1 MIVKKRCRYFV
12 KLLLMFLFWQFYL
25 FSSVGITFIQ
35 LKNKS
40 LRYLYTKTNLHK
52 NNTFNDFYLY
62 NRKIT
67 PSKNTVKIDVGGN
80 TPWSNA
86 FNFKKIW
93 GTQVDPRTG
102 ILSAHIK
109 VGSLLSNLGH
119 GPNIDFEVN
128 YSSNAHAD
136 TDKLGHGWSWNL
148 THLNPVTHQL
158 TTSTGQNFYL
168 QKNNNSQWFPLYHK
182 LKDIHIDVKN
192 NHLIIT
198 YTNGLKEI
206 LNNDGYEVSLEQQ
219 DGWKVHFVY
228 YSGSHLLHSIVDDV
242 GHKIILHWKKGGVT
256 VVSKGSEGQSVSVVV
271 NTQQGKLREI
281 LLPSQQS
288 HTSYAIH
295 FSYTKNFITQI
306 SYPTGLKKTYKYNCT
321 DEMKINLNG
330 QTNLAVCVVVKE
342 TVDPGAGQLAMITR
356 YQYAHSNSNDHD
368 YLGFNSRVKATK
380 NTVKDRLFKA
390 PVSYTYRTTED
401 NGIIRE
407 LRTYN
412 KYHLL
417 IDEQQ
422 ISDRTGNK
430 LSEVQSF
437 FCRTDQING
446 CAHSSFAD
454 LPVTYSQPLKV
465 VTKVWGN
472 STGFPAITTE
482 TSQYDQQG
490 RMISHTDVFGRL
502 TWIHYCPVNGD
513 AACPPQPRNW
523 LFSNLTESVTLYPAH
538 TTIVPIS
545 RLLPVT
551 TRNYYRKQ
559 FNRNGNDY
567 ILVLDHQVQ
576 QAGSQKKIITRRYYQ
591 DTTNPLTYGL
601 LKQLILTD
609 NQKTP
614 SKLSYVKTDYYYT
627 KSTDGYR
634 KTTYSAF
641 RLENGKRRLS
651 PLVTTSLFTN
661 HILQRVD
668 PSGSNTIRYHYDYW
682 DRLIQTDI
690 IREMNFTVGTYYQYI
705 VSPSLNQIVMTG
717 VNKIQSKVI
726 FDGSGR
732 QLMGYGEAISATGKV
747 IQGKWILK
755 YKTTY
760 DKYGRAAILFV
771 YMADSSGK
779 INVLK
784 TTEDYDDS
792 GRVTHVHL
800 PDGET
805 AVTAYDDADRC
816 VMSYQQSARGR
827 RSAISLTQSNV
838 LYQPIRQW
846 IFPASDKSL
855 PSLHKLCLMQD
866 QQIALFGG
874 RIAKMSYDFF
884 GRLAVATDPL
894 RHHVAKHYNAFGQ
907 LTDVIDPAGDSI
919 HYVYDLTGH
928 VIQLWA
934 RPVSG
939 GNYLLSSSEYNAAG
953 ELLWKTGEDGKCTTF
968 TYTEDGKLLS
978 STNPAG
984 HTTTVKYDNSGRPVA
999 NLLDGK
1005 PQLQINYDPVTQL
1018 ITSQTDMTGK
1028 TTFTYDDDGLPRQ
1041 QVHVGKNSYPDYQ
1054 FRWQYDAN
1062 RRIVSV
1068 TDIKANQTEKI
1079 YDELGRTAQVRY
1091 QPYHGKSEPL
1101 SVPVYDDFSRTVAIK
1116 YGSGMYRKIHYDS
1129 MGHPDIITDRLN
1141 DQPLS
1146 YWSFNYDPLD
1156 NITMQLY
1163 KSKENQAVYHYQYD
1177 ALNNLVKMTCGGT
1190 NQNILC
1196 PRDTSFKDSGLKS
1209 APIIIQQKY
1218 AFTRLN
1224 RLASVEEIL
1233 QDKLQQQTL
1242 SKLTTYHYTDHT
1254 APLRLQQIS
1263 TSWNHF
1269 PQITQQ
1275 FHYDIMGNMTT
1286 DGEGN
1291 HIAYNAYNQVI
1302 KVTQFNG
1309 QQSDYLYDG
1318 LGRETLER
1326 NAQGFSYLIYRGN
1339 HLVNEKISSPGQT
1352 EHITGYQGIVK
1363 TIDGSIY
1370 QYNESNYRGDVV
1382 SILTKSEKND
1392 NNYKLQR
1399 TNIYS
1404 PYGMVWYQKTQDVPL
1419 YQRSLSGFDGER
1431 TDPATGWQFLGAG
1444 NRTYNPKQ
1452 RYFVSEDPAGGG
1464 YAFGSNDPVMNSD
1477 PTGNV
1482 PQWVGT
1488 AFKWAGYISS
1498 FGLSAL
1504 HSRWANIA
1512 GAVINAGLTIA
1523 TLGASAYSYGGA
1535 LPGLAVTAGAA
1546 LAGSVP
1552 VAAAAIPT
1560 NKGLN
1565 IAGSVVGIV
1574 QTAAIVAT
1582 AAIDAGLFF
1591 TKKVPLSV
1599 AKALM
1604 NRGDISMEDLNFNM
1618 FAMKSATG
1626 KRLLFFKVD
1635 IRAIF
1640 TQVGKSMVAEKPEE
1654 QYFFLHSMNE
1664 VACLWRLLKVEQQ
1677 NDLIACDTACIFVAM
1692 TIDRTGLKVG
1702 TFQRFLDYKYQF
1714 MKSIAELQQAF
1725 NPMVKAVPDKYL
1737 NYLFSAVLN
1746 HISRG
1751 EYYSYAD
1758 KPNISLDKILQK
1770 YEGGIIFIPGHV
1782 QVVVNLGYTWITYQF
1797 SKSMATIQGGLDD
1810 IEDSLF
1816 ANISHPSERK
1826 ILACKM
1832 LDSSAISLQFYYS

>member
-1 MIVKKRCRYFV
+1 MFLEFHLIKKRYIYYTIS
-12 KLLLMFLFWQFYL
+12 LSALL
-25 FSSVGITFIQ
+25 FSFKQLNLFSFGITFPIL

-40 LRYLYTKTNLHK
+40 YSYQYRKTQRQKKGISDDLSS
-52 NNTFNDFYLY
+52 Y
-62 NRKIT
+62 NKKT
-67 PSKNTVKIDVGGN
+67 TQSKNIIKENAGGN
-80 TPWSNA
+80 TSWSNA

-93 GTQVDPRTG
+93 GTQIDPRTG
-102 ILSAHIK
+102 ILSAHVK
-109 VGSLLSNLGH
+109 AGSLLSNLGH
-119 GPNIDFEVN
+119 GPNIDLEVN

-136 TDKLGHGWSWNL
+136 TDKLGQGWSWNL

-168 QKNNNSQWFPLYHK
+168 QKNNNGQWTPLYHK

-192 NHLIIT
+192 NHFIIM

-206 LNNDGYEVSLEQQ
+206 LNNDGYEISLEQQ

-228 YSGSHLLHSIVDDV
+228 YPGSHLLHAVADDV
-242 GHKIILHWKKGGVT
+242 GHKIILHWKKEGVT
-256 VVSKGSEGQSVSVVV
+256 VISKGSEGQSVPVVI
-271 NTQQGKLREI
+271 NTQQRKLREI

-288 HTSYAIH
+288 HASYAIH
-295 FSYTKNFITQI
+295 FSYIKNFITQVT
-306 SYPTGLKKTYKYNCT
+306 YPTGLKKTYKYNCT

-342 TVDPGAGQLAMITR
+342 TVDPGAEQPAMITR
-356 YQYAHSNSNDHD
+356 YQYAHSNSNDHN
-368 YLGFNSRVKATK
+368 YLGFNSGLEIVKNAF
-380 NTVKDRLFKA
+380 KDRLFEA

-407 LRTYN
+407 LHTYN

-422 ISDRTGNK
+422 ISDRTGKK

-437 FCRTDQING
+437 FCRTDQVNG
-446 CAHSSFAD
+446 CAHSSFTD

-490 RMISHTDVFGRL
+490 RMISHTGVFGRL
-502 TWIHYCPVNGD
+502 TRIHYCPVNGD
-513 AACPPQPRNW
+513 AACPPQSRNW

-538 TTIVPIS
+538 TTVATS
-545 RLLPVT
+545 GLLPVT
-551 TRNYYRKQ
+551 THNYYRKQ
-559 FNRNGNDY
+559 FNRSGNDY

-609 NQKTP
+609 NQQRL
-614 SKLSYVKTDYYYT
+614 SKLSRVETDYYYT

-641 RLENGKRRLS
+641 RLATGRRRFS
-651 PLVTTSLFTN
+651 SLVTTSLFTN
-661 HILQRVD
+661 HILQSVD

-690 IREMNFTVGTYYQYI
+690 IRGMNFIVSTYYQYI
-705 VSPSLNQIVMTG
+705 VSSSLNQIVMTG

-732 QLMGYGEAISATGKV
+732 QLMGYGEVISAAGKV

-755 YKTTY
+755 HKTTY
-760 DKYGRAAILFV
+760 DKYGRTAKSFV
-771 YMADSSGK
+771 YIIDSSGK
-779 INVLK
+779 INILK
-784 TTEDYDDS
+784 TTEYYDDS
-792 GRVTHVHL
+792 GRVTDVHL

-827 RSAISLTQSNV
+827 RSAISLIQSNV
-838 LYQPIRQW
+838 LYQPVRQW

-855 PSLHKLCLMQD
+855 SSLHKLCLMQD
-866 QQIALFGG
+866 QQIALSGG
-874 RIAKMSYDFF
+874 RIAKMSYDTF
-884 GRLAVATDPL
+884 GRLATAIDPL
-894 RHHVAKHYNAFGQ
+894 GHHVTKHYNVFGQ
-907 LTDVIDPAGDSI
+907 LTDVIDPVGDSI

-928 VIQLWA
+928 VIQSWA

-939 GNYLLSSSEYNAAG
+939 GNYLLSSAEYNAAG
-953 ELLWKTGEDGKCTTF
+953 ELLWKTGEDGKRTTF

-984 HTTTVKYDNSGRPVA
+984 HTTTVKYDKSGRPVA

-1005 PQLQINYDPVTQL
+1005 PQLQISYDPVTQL

-1054 FRWQYDAN
+1054 FRWRYDAN
-1062 RRIVSV
+1062 RRIVNV

-1091 QPYHGKSEPL
+1091 QPYHGKSESL
-1101 SVPVYDDFSRTVAIK
+1101 SVPIYDDFSRTVAIK

-1129 MGHPDIITDRLN
+1129 MGLPDIITDRLN
-1141 DQPLS
+1141 NQPLS

-1156 NITMQLY
+1156 NITMKLY
-1163 KSKENQAVYHYQYD
+1163 KTKDYQAVYHYQYD
-1177 ALNNLVKMTCGGT
+1177 ALNNLVSMSCNGT
-1190 NQNILC
+1190 NKNILC
-1196 PRDTSFKDSGLKS
+1196 PRDTAFKASGLKS
-1209 APIIIQQKY
+1209 APIIIRQKY
-1218 AFTRLN
+1218 TFTRLN
-1224 RLASVEEIL
+1224 RLASVEEVL

-1242 SKLTTYHYTDHT
+1242 SKLTAYHYTDHT
-1254 APLRLQQIS
+1254 APLHLQQIS

-1291 HIAYNAYNQVI
+1291 HIVYNAYNQVI

-1326 NAQGFSYLIYRGN
+1326 NAQGVSYLIYRGN

-1382 SILTKSEKND
+1382 SILTQSEKND
-1392 NNYKLQR
+1392 NDYKLQR

-1404 PYGMVWYQKTQDVPL
+1404 PYGMVWHQKTQGVPL

-1431 TDPATGWQFLGAG
+1431 TDPATGWQFLGDG

-1464 YAFGSNDPVMNSD
+1464 YAFGSNNPVMNSD

-1504 HSRWANIA
+1504 HAKWANIA
-1512 GAVINAGLTIA
+1512 GEVINAGLTIA

-1565 IAGSVVGIV
+1565 IAG
-1574 QTAAIVAT
+1574 AAIGVAQMAAMVAT
-1582 AAIDAGLFF
+1582 SAIDAGLFF
-1591 TKKVPLSV
+1591 TKKVPSSM
-1599 AKALM
+1599 AKILTS
-1604 NRGDISMEDLNFNM
+1604 RGDIALEDLNFRM
-1618 FAMKSATG
+1618 FKMRASTG
-1626 KRLLFFKVD
+1626 KVLSVSKYNIRYMLKDQSTFFN
-1635 IRAIF
+1635 A
-1640 TQVGKSMVAEKPEE
+1640 GGH
-1654 QYFFLHSMNE
+1654 FFSLDCFDKMCN
-1664 VACLWRLLKVEQQ
+1664 LWRIFRSAE
-1677 NDLIACDTACIFVAM
+1677 NDLIACDTACMLVTVYINRIYLHMDILQA
-1692 TIDRTGLKVG
+1692 
-1702 TFQRFLDYKYQF
+1702 FLDVKYAF
-1714 MKSIAELQQAF
+1714 MKSMAETEQGLM
-1725 NPMVKAVPDKYL
+1725 NNMVKAIPDKYICAL
-1737 NYLFSAVLN
+1737 SM
-1746 HISRG
+1746 I
-1751 EYYSYAD
+1751 
-1758 KPNISLDKILQK
+1758 LDKIPGEHLFYGDNSDILLK
-1770 YEGGIIFIPGHV
+1770 NILKHKERGIIFLPAHI
-1782 QVVVNLGYTWITYQF
+1782 QVVIRLQNSWMTYEF
-1797 SKSMATIQGGLDD
+1797 TDSNIIMIVGKLEM
-1810 IEDSLF
+1810 IEESLF
-1816 ANISHPSERK
+1816 ANIDSPSKRK
-1826 ILACKM
+1826 IIACKK
-1832 LDSSAISLQFYYS
+1832 LTNTSRDIFVR

>member
-119 GPNIDFEVN
+119 GPNIDLEVN

-136 TDKLGHGWSWNL
+136 TDKLGQGWSWNL
-148 THLNPVTHQL
+148 THLNPITHQL

-168 QKNNNSQWFPLYHK
+168 KKDNNSQWIPLYHK

-192 NHLIIT
+192 DHFIIT

-228 YSGSHLLHSIVDDV
+228 YPGNHLLHFVADDV
-242 GHKIILHWKKGGVT
+242 GHKIILYWKKEGVT
-256 VVSKGSEGQSVSVVV
+256 VVSKGSEGQSVPVVV

-295 FSYTKNFITQI
+295 FSYTKNFITQVT
-306 SYPTGLKKTYKYNCT
+306 YPTGLKNTYKYNCT

-342 TVDPGAGQLAMITR
+342 TVNPGSGQPAMITC

-368 YLGFNSRVKATK
+368 YLGFNSGLEVVK
-380 NTVKDRLFKA
+380 NTVKDRLFEA

-407 LRTYN
+407 LHTYN

-422 ISDRTGNK
+422 ISDRTGKK

-437 FCRTDQING
+437 FCRTDQVNG
-446 CAHSSFAD
+446 CSHSSFTD

-465 VTKVWGN
+465 ITKVWGN
-472 STGFPAITTE
+472 STDFPAITTE

-490 RMISHTDVFGRL
+490 RMISHTDKFGRL
-502 TWIHYCPVNGD
+502 TQIRYCPVNGD

-523 LFSNLTESVTLYPAH
+523 LFSNLTESVTLYPTH
-538 TTIVPIS
+538 TTVATS
-545 RLLPVT
+545 GLLPVT

-609 NQKTP
+609 NQQRS
-614 SKLSYVKTDYYYT
+614 SKLNRVETDYYYT
-627 KSTDGYR
+627 KSADGYR
-634 KTTYSAF
+634 KTTYSAI
-641 RLENGKRRLS
+641 RLETGRRRLS
-651 PLVTTSLFTN
+651 PRVTTSLFTN
-661 HILQRVD
+661 HILQSVD
-668 PSGSNTIRYHYDYW
+668 PSGRNTIRYHYDYW
-682 DRLIQTDI
+682 DRLIQTDL
-690 IREMNFTVGTYYQYI
+690 IRGMHFTVSTYYQYM
-705 VSPSLNQIVMTG
+705 VSPSLNQIVMIG
-717 VNKIQSKVI
+717 VNKVQSKVI

-732 QLMGYGEAISATGKV
+732 QLMGYGEVISPAGKAIK
-747 IQGKWILK
+747 GKWILK
-755 YKTTY
+755 QRTTY
-760 DKYGRAAILFV
+760 DKYGRIAVRFI
-771 YMADSSGK
+771 YMADSSGN
-779 INVLK
+779 INALK

-792 GRVTHVHL
+792 GRVIRTHL

-805 AVTAYDDADRC
+805 TVITYGDADRC
-816 VMSYQQSARGR
+816 VMSYQKSNRGR
-827 RSAISLTQSNV
+827 HLVISLTRSNV

-846 IFPASDKSL
+846 AFPATDKTL
-855 PSLHKLCLMQD
+855 PSLHTLCIMRD
-866 QQIALFGG
+866 QQILLSGG
-874 RIAKMSYDFF
+874 RIAKMSYDSF

-894 RHHVAKHYNAFGQ
+894 RRHVAKHYNAFGQ

-928 VIQLWA
+928 VIQSWA

-939 GNYLLSSSEYNAAG
+939 GSYLLSSSEYNAAG
-953 ELLWKTGEDGKCTTF
+953 ELLWQAGEDGKRTTF

-978 STNPAG
+978 STNSSG
-984 HTTTVKYDNSGRPVA
+984 HTTTVKYDKSGRPVA

-1005 PQLQINYDPVTQL
+1005 PQLQISYDPVTQL

-1062 RRIVSV
+1062 RRIVNV

-1091 QPYHGKSEPL
+1091 QPYHGKLEL
-1101 SVPVYDDFSRTVAIK
+1101 MSVPIYDDFSRTVAIK
-1116 YGSGMYRKIHYDS
+1116 YGSGMHRKIHYDS
-1129 MGHPDIITDRLN
+1129 MGHSDIITDRLN

-1163 KSKENQAVYHYQYD
+1163 KSKDNQAVYYYQYD

-1190 NQNILC
+1190 NQNTLC
-1196 PRDTSFKDSGLKS
+1196 PRDTAFKASGLKS
-1209 APIIIQQKY
+1209 APIIIRQKY
-1218 AFTRLN
+1218 TFTRLN

-1242 SKLTTYHYTDHT
+1242 SKLTAYHYTDHT

-1291 HIAYNAYNQVI
+1291 HIVYNAYNQVM

-1326 NAQGFSYLIYRGN
+1326 NAQGVSYLIYRGN

-1399 TNIYS
+1399 INIYS
-1404 PYGMVWYQKTQDVPL
+1404 PYGMVWHQKTQDVPL
-1419 YQRSLSGFDGER
+1419 YQCSLSGFDGER
-1431 TDPATGWQFLGAG
+1431 TDPATGWQFLGTG

-1464 YAFGSNDPVMNSD
+1464 YAFGSNNPVMNRD

-1504 HSRWANIA
+1504 HAKWANIA

-1535 LPGLAVTAGAA
+1535 LPGFAVTAGAA

-1604 NRGDISMEDLNFNM
+1604 NRRDIALEDLNFNM

-1640 TQVGKSMVAEKPEE
+1640 MELGEFMLGEKPEE
-1654 QYFFLHSMNE
+1654 QYFCLYSMNE
-1664 VACLWRLLKVEQQ
+1664 VVCLWRLLKLKQQ

-1692 TIDRTGLKVG
+1692 QINRTGLKIG

-1714 MKSIAELQQAF
+1714 MKSISELQQGF

-1737 NYLFSAVLN
+1737 NYFFSAVLN
-1746 HISRG
+1746 HISHG

-1758 KPNISLDKILQK
+1758 EPNISLDKIFK
-1770 YEGGIIFIPGHV
+1770 EYEGGIIFIPGHV
-1782 QVVVNLGYTWITYQF
+1782 QVVLNLKDMWQTYRF
-1797 SKSMATIQGGLDD
+1797 SKSSMAIIQGGLND

-1816 ANISHPSERK
+1816 TNISLPSERK

-1832 LDSSAISLQFYYS
+1832 LDRAAISLQIFY